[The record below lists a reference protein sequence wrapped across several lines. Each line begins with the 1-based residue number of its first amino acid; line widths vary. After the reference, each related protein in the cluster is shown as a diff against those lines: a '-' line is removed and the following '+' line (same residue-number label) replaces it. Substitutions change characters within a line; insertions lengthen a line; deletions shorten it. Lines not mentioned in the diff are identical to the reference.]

1 MNLTTISKHLSTV
14 ESARAFL
21 EAQRWPDGTVC
32 PFCGLVGEAYRLKAK
47 PESKTPVRPG
57 VWKCGGCRKQFTVTV
72 GTIFADSHIPLNM
85 WLMAIHLICSS
96 KKGMS
101 AHQLHRMLGVTYKAA
116 WFMVHRLR
124 YAATQDPLAA
134 QLTGTVEVDET
145 YIGGKRRLNKR
156 VPHVTKAGERDRDRP
171 VATDN
176 KQAVVSMVQRNGEV
190 RSHHVQR
197 VTAKTLRPIL
207 NHHIEYGARIMTDS
221 GTVLH
226 GAIHPRKHD
235 QVNHTKDEYGRYEG
249 GVCISTN
256 TVEGFF
262 SLLKRGINGTYH
274 HVSEQHL
281 HRYLSEFDFR
291 YNTLKITDGERSVKL
306 IGKAGGKRLTYK
318 EIVPKKPIIN

>member
-1 MNLTTISKHLSTV
+1 MNLTSIAKSYSDS
-14 ESARAFL
+14 EAARAFL

-32 PFCGLVGEAYRLKAK
+32 PFCGLVGEAYRLKARA
-47 PESKTPVRPG
+47 ESKSSVRLG
-57 VWKCGGCRKQFTVTV
+57 VWKCAGCRKQFTVTK
-72 GTIFADSHIPLNM
+72 GTIFEDSHIPLDK
-85 WLMAIHLICSS
+85 WLMAIHLVCSS

-134 QLTGTVEVDET
+134 QLTGTIEVDET
-145 YIGGKRRLNKR
+145 YIGGKRRLAKR
-156 VPHVTKAGERDRDRP
+156 VPHASKPGERDQDAPNP
-171 VATDN
+171 VDN
-176 KQAVVSMVQRNGEV
+176 KKAVVSMVQRGGEV

-197 VTAKTLRPIL
+197 VTAKNLKPIL
-207 NHHIEYGARIMTDS
+207 NYNIEYGARIMTDS

-226 GAIHPRKHD
+226 GAIHPRQHD
-235 QVNHTKDEYGRYEG
+235 QVNHSKDEYARYER
-249 GVCISTN
+249 GVCVSTN

-291 YNTLKITDGERSVKL
+291 YNTRKITDGERSAKL
-306 IGKAGGKRLTYK
+306 IGKVAGKRLMYK
-318 EIVPKKPIIN
+318 DIVPN

>member
-1 MNLTTISKHLSTV
+1 MNLTSIAKSYSDS

-32 PFCGLVGEAYRLKAK
+32 PFCGLIGEAYRLKARA
-47 PESKTPVRPG
+47 ESKSSVRLG
-57 VWKCGGCRKQFTVTV
+57 VWKCAGCRKQFTVTK
-72 GTIFADSHIPLNM
+72 GTIFEDSHIPLDK
-85 WLMAIHLICSS
+85 WLMAIHLVCSS

-124 YAATQDPLAA
+124 YAATQDPLAS
-134 QLTGTVEVDET
+134 QLTGTIEVDET
-145 YIGGKRRLNKR
+145 YIGGKRRLAKR
-156 VPHVTKAGERDRDRP
+156 VPRTKKPGERDQDIP
-171 VATDN
+171 AAVDN
-176 KQAVVSMVQRNGEV
+176 KKAVVSMVQRNGDV

-197 VTAKTLRPIL
+197 VTAKNLRPIL
-207 NHHIEYGARIMTDS
+207 SHNIEYGARIMTDS

-235 QVNHTKDEYGRYEG
+235 QVNHTKEEYSRYEH

-262 SLLKRGINGTYH
+262 HSSNAASTARITMSANSIYTVTCPSLISGTTRGRLRTA
-274 HVSEQHL
+274 SEQQ
-281 HRYLSEFDFR
+281 S
-291 YNTLKITDGERSVKL
+291 
-306 IGKAGGKRLTYK
+306 
-318 EIVPKKPIIN
+318 